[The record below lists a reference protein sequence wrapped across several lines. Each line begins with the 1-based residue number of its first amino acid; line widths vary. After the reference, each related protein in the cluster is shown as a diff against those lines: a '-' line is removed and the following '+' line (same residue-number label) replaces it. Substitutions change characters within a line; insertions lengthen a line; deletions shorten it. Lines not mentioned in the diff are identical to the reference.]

1 MKLGENP
8 DSFQSLQYL
17 AKIQVMNKLIGG
29 SSASKWVGSFSER
42 LLPIWIFHLPA
53 SRLGPFPGLFYQ
65 QPPPPARTHTLIRE
79 MQSQSET
86 KQIYLLS
93 KKGTIQQRGEAD

>member
-1 MKLGENP
+1 MKWGVNP
-8 DSFQSLQYL
+8 DSFQSLHYL
-17 AKIQVMNKLIGG
+17 AKIQVMNKH
-29 SSASKWVGSFSER
+29 SSASKRVGPFQKDSYPSEFS
-42 LLPIWIFHLPA
+42 ISTA
-53 SRLGPFPGLFYQ
+53 SRLGPFSGLFYQ
-65 QPPPPARTHTLIRE
+65 QLPATPLHTLIRE

>member
-1 MKLGENP
+1 MKWGGNP
-8 DSFQSLQYL
+8 DSFQSLHYL

-29 SSASKWVGSFSER
+29 SSASKRVGSFSER
-42 LLPIWIFHLPA
+42 LLPIWIFHLPV
-53 SRLGPFPGLFYQ
+53 SRPGPFPGLFYQ
-65 QPPPPARTHTLIRE
+65 QFPATPLHTLIRE